1 MNPMV
6 EFDNVRKRFGKRTV
20 LDNFNLSVAPGEIVT
35 LMGASGSGKSTALRI
50 LMTLE
55 RIQAGTVTIDGELLW
70 HELKNGKRVPAG
82 EKHVRHMRTKVGMV
96 FQHFHLVPHMSVL
109 RNLTEAPVRVLD
121 VAPEEA
127 RTRAMELL
135 QRVGLADRADA
146 RPAMLS
152 GGQQQRVAIAR
163 ALAMRPEVML
173 FDEPTSALDP
183 EMVGD
188 VLSVIRDLAGEHS
201 LTILLVTHEMQF
213 AREISDRV
221 CFLDAGSI
229 VEQGPPEKIF
239 TEPEHPRTRV
249 FLSRILNPT
258 QTSG

>member
-6 EFDNVRKRFGKRTV
+6 QFENVQKRFGERTV
-20 LDNFNLSVAPGEIVT
+20 LDDFNLSVAPGEIVT

-55 RIQAGTVTIDGELLW
+55 RINAGSVWLDGELLW
-70 HELKNGKRVPAG
+70 HEIRNGKQLPAG
-82 EKHVRHMRTKVGMV
+82 EKHLRRMRSKVGMV
-96 FQHFHLVPHMSVL
+96 FQHFHLFPHMSVL
-109 RNLTEAPVRVLD
+109 RNLTEAPVRVLKVD
-121 VAPEEA
+121 PEEA

-163 ALAMRPEVML
+163 ALAMRPQVML

-183 EMVGD
+183 EMVGE

-221 CFLDAGSI
+221 CFLDEGCI

-239 TEPEHPRTRV
+239 SEPEHPRTQA
-249 FLSRILNPT
+249 FLSRVLNPA
-258 QTSG
+258 QASE

>member
-1 MNPMV
+1 
-6 EFDNVRKRFGKRTV
+6 
-20 LDNFNLSVAPGEIVT
+20 
-35 LMGASGSGKSTALRI
+35 
-50 LMTLE
+50 
-55 RIQAGTVTIDGELLW
+55 
-70 HELKNGKRVPAG
+70 
-82 EKHVRHMRTKVGMV
+82 
-96 FQHFHLVPHMSVL
+96 
-109 RNLTEAPVRVLD
+109 
-121 VAPEEA
+121 
-127 RTRAMELL
+127 
-135 QRVGLADRADA
+135 
-146 RPAMLS
+146 
-152 GGQQQRVAIAR
+152 
-163 ALAMRPEVML
+163 ML

>member
-1 MNPMV
+1 MKPMV
-6 EFDNVRKRFGKRTV
+6 NFEDVQKRFGNRTV
-20 LDNFNLSVAPGEIVT
+20 LEDFSLSVAPGEIVT

-55 RIQAGTVTIDGELLW
+55 RIQAGTVTLDDELLW
-70 HELKNGKRVPAG
+70 HETRNGKRVPAS
-82 EKHVRHMRTKVGMV
+82 ERHLRHMRTKVGMV
-96 FQHFHLVPHMSVL
+96 FQHFHLFPHMSVL

-121 VAPEEA
+121 VEPDEA
-127 RTRAMELL
+127 RSRAMELL
-135 QRVGLADRADA
+135 ERVGLADRADA

-163 ALAMRPEVML
+163 ALAMRPQVML

-183 EMVGD
+183 EMVGE
-188 VLSVIRDLAGEHS
+188 VLSVIRDLASEHS

-221 CFLDAGSI
+221 CFLDAGRI
-229 VEQGPPEKIF
+229 VEQGQAEKIF
-239 TEPEHPRTRV
+239 TDPEHPRTRA
-249 FLSRILNPT
+249 FLSRVLNPA
-258 QTSG
+258 QPGS